1 MELDRP
7 ELYERYLSMKF
18 RDFMDWYWNVNGAK
32 ELGKRM
38 PVPERIYVGNA
49 FCHLLFPEKRQLFE
63 IFKKAESEGLA
74 VTVIFSY
81 LREFMLKPVEKLL
94 DELEDVKK
102 QQNEE
107 RVAQEGVKKDI
118 EGIQTQID
126 IAKNEE
132 EKKTMI
138 HKELANDMT
147 RVHDKWTQT
156 KSTYELH
163 SKAVLALQQENEGI
177 KSQHAELLEVIHSLT
192 TRSTQLQQTLLEKE
206 SVVRETI
213 GAGNQEMLTHLKQK
227 RKDLE
232 TYCVSLGT
240 ELETSRLEEA
250 LSTMK
255 KEKEEIEKEVQ
266 KLSSSSKESRITD
279 EDMKGLFDR
288 KRQLEKELYSLQT
301 TPIDV
306 GNDPEIHSVS
316 ND

>member
-1 MELDRP
+1 M
-7 ELYERYLSMKF
+7 
-18 RDFMDWYWNVNGAK
+18 
-32 ELGKRM
+32 
-38 PVPERIYVGNA
+38 
-49 FCHLLFPEKRQLFE
+49 
-63 IFKKAESEGLA
+63 
-74 VTVIFSY
+74 
-81 LREFMLKPVEKLL
+81 
-94 DELEDVKK
+94 
-102 QQNEE
+102 
-107 RVAQEGVKKDI
+107 
-118 EGIQTQID
+118 
-126 IAKNEE
+126 
-132 EKKTMI
+132 MI

>member
-1 MELDRP
+1 MSQSLQQKKELDDAKIV
-7 ELYERYLSMKF
+7 LQQMMKATEGLGGIG
-18 RDFMDWYWNVNGAK
+18 RDLWLVESDIHAKNDQLLQEKSVLESLRK
-32 ELGKRM
+32 ELEEFR
-38 PVPERIYVGNA
+38 
-49 FCHLLFPEKRQLFE
+49 EKRDQE
-63 IFKKAESEGLA
+63 KKEE
-74 VTVIFSY
+74 
-81 LREFMLKPVEKLL
+81 ELKILL

-316 ND
+316 NDWVLWL

>member
-1 MELDRP
+1 MESLR
-7 ELYERYLSMKF
+7 
-18 RDFMDWYWNVNGAK
+18 K
-32 ELGKRM
+32 ELEEFR
-38 PVPERIYVGNA
+38 
-49 FCHLLFPEKRQLFE
+49 EKRDQE
-63 IFKKAESEGLA
+63 KKRLNDEQRKKE
-74 VTVIFSY
+74 
-81 LREFMLKPVEKLL
+81 EELKILL

-132 EKKTMI
+132 EKKMMI

-288 KRQLEKELYSLQT
+288 KRQLEKELHSLQT

-306 GNDPEIHSVS
+306 SNDPEIHSVS